1 MTSIGSK
8 VRIKGKDDEGIIISV
23 KDNFA
28 EVNVENQ
35 NQWFPINDL
44 EEISDELVSRI
55 LKNDLDDGIDF
66 ILRIDAH
73 RLLTAYKFDP
83 YVLASSTK
91 IQIFPHQIDEVIW
104 ALDNPKILI
113 ADEVGLGKT
122 IIAALIAAELRA
134 RGLANKALFVVPK
147 SLILKWQEELET
159 RFDFDVKILDY
170 TYMKFVPEPFE
181 KKEFAYVASM
191 DFLKQEHIKEKI
203 KKDFDI
209 IIVDEAHKFKIRTD
223 RLELGK
229 VLAVKSNVLIFL
241 TATPHDGR
249 DDDFMARIRL
259 LDPYVGD
266 IASSSYLW
274 TRNIKE
280 DVKDIKGQT
289 VFPPRTSKTVDIP
302 LTNAERE
309 INNLL
314 QNYFKERNSEAK
326 NQREINAV
334 RFLSHIFRKRASSS
348 IAAIK
353 ISLKRRLEKLGNINL
368 DELLKMQSTIKGH
381 MTEDYDE
388 ELDPEFENEE
398 SEIDG
403 FTLGVDIENEKAS
416 LRNIISEL
424 EKLGSRD
431 TKFDILQNSIKE
443 LKTTDPKTKILLFTE
458 YRDTLEYLIERLSEN
473 YKVGKI
479 DGTMKIEDRSSM
491 LLEFRRDGGPE
502 ILLCTDAAGEGI
514 DMQFCNIEY
523 NYDLPWNP
531 NKLEQR
537 MGRIHRIGQTRE
549 VFYYNFVVDKE
560 SSIDGYILSKLLE
573 KIENIKASMGE
584 KIYDVIGIILNPDDI
599 AKYYEELLK
608 VPKAHWEAK
617 VSELLE
623 KIEENKNRI
632 LEKSNLLLEG
642 HRLDRTTLENITKI
656 RKKAVD
662 IGEVKRF
669 LHMLVES
676 KDGKFEEV
684 NKSEKR
690 YKIFPPQKLSQ
701 ELNLGIIEGT
711 FDPKLAME
719 RGWPYIALGNKEINS
734 IILKSAGKSVAS
746 LTHPTKSGLLCVYK
760 TSVLDGNGR
769 ERDTK
774 IIAMFHNEDAK
785 VTEVDPRSVWDY
797 EQGEEIKN
805 TRFII
810 NSKNRI
816 EQELSQIVEKQKI
829 ETTKKIQDIE
839 KKTKIST
846 RKYFI
851 DKIEQANTKI
861 VEYNKQRGEGP
872 QIEKL
877 ITRQNNQIQ
886 NYKKELDERLEQIK
900 KEFVT
905 KTIIELIGIASIKS
919 EIDANVRRESD
930 LAGMKAVLEHEMKR
944 AVTESQREK
953 IIDISERDTGYDVES
968 FDRCIEVKSF
978 KKSGPAKLT
987 SHEWETSQR
996 IGDEYWLYLVENAQT
1011 EPKITEI
1018 QNPYEKFK
1026 DTVKTEES
1034 IEYRYVIENWKN

>member
-8 VRIKGKDDEGIIISV
+8 VRVKGKDVEGIVIAING
-23 KDNFA
+23 DFIQ
-28 EVNVENQ
+28 VNVENQ

-55 LKNDLDDGIDF
+55 LKNDLDEGIDF
-66 ILRIDAH
+66 ILGVDAH
-73 RLLTAYKFDP
+73 RLLTEYKFNP

-104 ALDNPKILI
+104 ALDNPRILI

-122 IIAALIAAELRA
+122 IIAALVATELRA

-147 SLILKWQEELET
+147 SLVLKWKGELES
-159 RFDFDVKILDY
+159 RFDFDVEILDS
-170 TYMKFVPEPFE
+170 TYMKVHSEPFE

-191 DFLKQEHIKEKI
+191 DFLKQDHIKEKI
-203 KKDFDI
+203 QNDFDI

-229 VLAVKSNVLIFL
+229 VLAAKSNVLIFL

-249 DDDFMARIRL
+249 DDDFMARISL

-280 DVKDIKGQT
+280 DVKDIQGKT

-309 INNLL
+309 INDLL
-314 QNYFKERNSEAK
+314 QDYFDARYSEAQ

-348 IAAIK
+348 ISALK
-353 ISLKRRLEKLGNINL
+353 ISLKRRLEKLGNIDL
-368 DELLKMQSTIKGH
+368 DELLKRQSIIK
-381 MTEDYDE
+381 DYDE

-431 TKFDILQNSIKE
+431 TKFDILQKSIQE

-458 YRDTLEYLIERLSEN
+458 YRDTLDYLIERLSEN
-473 YKVGKI
+473 YKIGKI
-479 DGTMKIEDRSSM
+479 DGTMKIEDRSDM
-491 LLEFRRDGGPE
+491 LLEFRKEDGPE

-584 KIYDVIGIILNPDDI
+584 KVYDVIGIILNSDDI

-623 KIEENKNRI
+623 KVEENKNRI

-642 HRLDRTTLENITKI
+642 HRLDRTTLENIKEI
-656 RKKAVD
+656 RKTAVD

-676 KDGKFEEV
+676 KDGKFEEIK
-684 NKSEKR
+684 KSEKR
-690 YKIFPPQKLSQ
+690 YKIFLPQKLAH
-701 ELNLGIIEGT
+701 EFHLGVIEGT
-711 FDPKLAME
+711 FDPKLASE
-719 RGWPYIALGNKEINS
+719 KGWPYLALGNKEINL
-734 IILKSAGKSVAS
+734 IISKSAGKSVAS
-746 LTHPTKSGLLCVYK
+746 LTHPTKSGLLCIYK
-760 TSVLDGNGR
+760 TSVIDGNGR

-774 IIAMFHNEDAK
+774 IVAMFHNEDAK
-785 VTEVDPRSVWDY
+785 VTEVDPRSIWDY
-797 EQGEEIKN
+797 SDGEEIRN
-805 TRFII
+805 TVFII
-810 NSKNRI
+810 NSKKRI
-816 EQELSQIVEKQKI
+816 EEELLKIVDEHKI
-829 ETTKKIQDIE
+829 KITKKIQDIE
-839 KKTKIST
+839 KKTKLST

-851 DKIEQANTKI
+851 DKIDQANVKI
-861 VEYNKQRGEGP
+861 DDYNKQRGEGP

-877 ITRQNNQIQ
+877 ITRQKNQIQ
-886 NYKKELDERLEQIK
+886 NYKKELDDRVDQIQ
-900 KEFVT
+900 KEFVI
-905 KTIIELIGIASIKS
+905 KTTIELIGIASIKS

-930 LAGMKAVLEHEMKR
+930 LGGMKAVMEYEMKR
-944 AVTESQREK
+944 ATTDNQREK
-953 IIDISERDTGYDVES
+953 IIDISDRDTGYDVES

-987 SHEWETSQR
+987 SHEWGTAER
-996 IGDEYWLYLVENAQT
+996 MGDEYWLYVVENSQT

-1018 QNPYEKFK
+1018 KNPFEKFK

-1034 IEYRYVIENWKN
+1034 IEYRYVIENWKNNF

>member
-1 MTSIGSK
+1 MTAIGNK
-8 VRIKGKDDEGIIISV
+8 VRIKGKDDEGIIISI
-23 KDNFA
+23 KDSFA
-28 EVNVENQ
+28 EVNIENQ
-35 NQWFPINDL
+35 NQWVPISDL

-66 ILRIDAH
+66 ILGIDAH
-73 RLLTAYKFDP
+73 RLLTEYRFNP

-104 ALDNPKILI
+104 GLENPKILI

-122 IIAALIAAELRA
+122 IIAALIATELRA
-134 RGLANKALFVVPK
+134 RGLANKSLFVVPK
-147 SLILKWQEELET
+147 SLVLKWKGELEN
-159 RFDFDVKILDY
+159 RFDFDVKILDSS
-170 TYMKFVPEPFE
+170 YMKFDSEPFDR
-181 KKEFAYVASM
+181 KEFAYVASM

-203 KKDFDI
+203 QNDFDVV
-209 IIVDEAHKFKIRTD
+209 IVDEAHKFKIRTD

-229 VLAVKSNVLIFL
+229 VLAARSNVLIFL

-249 DDDFMARIRL
+249 DDDFMSRISL

-280 DVKDIKGQT
+280 DVRDIQGKT

-314 QNYFKERNSEAK
+314 KDYFDARYAEAK
-326 NQREINAV
+326 NQKEINAV

-348 IAAIK
+348 ITALK
-353 ISLKRRLEKLGNINL
+353 ISLKRRLDKLGTINV
-368 DELLKMQSTIKGH
+368 DEILKMQSTIH
-381 MTEDYDE
+381 EYDE
-388 ELDPEFENEE
+388 EIDPEYENEE
-398 SEIDG
+398 SKIDG
-403 FTLGVDIENEKAS
+403 FTLGTDIENEKTS
-416 LRNIISEL
+416 LRNILSEL
-424 EKLGSRD
+424 EKLGTRD
-431 TKFDILQNSIKE
+431 TKYDILKNSIKE
-443 LKTTDPKTKILLFTE
+443 LKVTDPKTKILLFTE
-458 YRDTLEYLIERLSEN
+458 YRDTLEYLIQRLSEH
-473 YKVGKI
+473 YKIGKI
-479 DGTMKIEDRSSM
+479 DGTMKIQDRSDM
-491 LLEFRRDGGPE
+491 LLEFRKDDGPE

-560 SSIDGYILSKLLE
+560 SSIDGYILSKLLD

-584 KIYDVIGIILNPDDI
+584 KIYDVIGIILNSDDI

-642 HRLDRTTLENITKI
+642 HRLDRTTLENIAKI
-656 RKKAVD
+656 RKNAVD

-669 LHMLVES
+669 LHMLIES
-676 KDGKFEEV
+676 KEGKFEEI
-684 NKSEKR
+684 NKSESR
-690 YKIFPPQKLSQ
+690 YKIFPPQKFAQ
-701 ELNLGIIEGT
+701 ELNLGVIEGT
-711 FDPKLAME
+711 FNPQLANE
-719 RGWPYIALGNKEINS
+719 KGWPYLALGNKEINS

-760 TSVLDGNGR
+760 ISVIDGNGR

-785 VTEVDPRSVWDY
+785 VTEIDPRSIWDY
-797 EQGEEIKN
+797 DQGDEIKN
-805 TRFII
+805 TAFIT

-816 EQELSQIVEKQKI
+816 EEELTPIVETHR
-829 ETTKKIQDIE
+829 ETTTKKIQNIE
-839 KKTKIST
+839 TKTKLST
-846 RKYFI
+846 KKYFI
-851 DKIEQANTKI
+851 DKIEQANSKI
-861 VEYNKQRGEGP
+861 DEYNLQRSEGP

-877 ITRQNNQIQ
+877 ISRQKNQIQ
-886 NYKKELDERLEQIK
+886 NLKKGLDERLDQIK

-905 KTIIELIGIASIKS
+905 KSTIELIGIASIKS
-919 EIDANVRRESD
+919 EQDANVRRETE
-930 LAGMKAVLEHEMKR
+930 LAGMDAVMKYEKHR
-944 AVTESQREK
+944 APTEEKREK
-953 IIDISERDTGYDVES
+953 VIDISDRDTGYDVES
-968 FDRCIEVKSF
+968 WDRCIEVKSF

-987 SHEWETSQR
+987 SHEWKTAERLQ
-996 IGDEYWLYLVENAQT
+996 DDYWLYVVENAQS
-1011 EPKITEI
+1011 EPKITII

-1026 DTVKTEES
+1026 DSVKTEES
-1034 IEYRYVIENWKN
+1034 IEYRYVIDNWNR

>member
-8 VRIKGKDDEGIIISV
+8 VRIKGKDVEGIVITI
-23 KDNFA
+23 KDNFI

-35 NQWFPINDL
+35 NQWFPIHDL

-55 LKNDLDDGIDF
+55 LKNDLDEGIDF
-66 ILRIDAH
+66 ILGIDAH
-73 RLLTAYKFDP
+73 RLLTEYKFNP

-104 ALDNPKILI
+104 ALDNPRILI

-122 IIAALIAAELRA
+122 IIAALVATELRA
-134 RGLANKALFVVPK
+134 RGLANKVLFVVPK
-147 SLILKWQEELET
+147 SLVLKWKGELES
-159 RFDFDVKILDY
+159 RFDFEVKILDS
-170 TYMKFVPEPFE
+170 TYMKVDSDPFD
-181 KKEFAYVASM
+181 KKEFAYVASI
-191 DFLKQEHIKEKI
+191 DFLKQDHIKEKI
-203 KKDFDI
+203 QNDFDI

-229 VLAVKSNVLIFL
+229 VLAAKSNVLIFL

-249 DDDFMARIRL
+249 DDDFMARISL

-280 DVKDIKGQT
+280 DVKDIQGKT

-309 INNLL
+309 INDLL
-314 QNYFKERNSEAK
+314 KDYFDARYSEAQ

-348 IAAIK
+348 ISALK

-368 DELLKMQSTIKGH
+368 DELLKMQSTIK
-381 MTEDYDE
+381 DYDE
-388 ELDPEFENEE
+388 ELDPEFESEE

-431 TKFDILQNSIKE
+431 TKFDILQKSIQE

-458 YRDTLEYLIERLSEN
+458 YRDTLDYLIERLSEN
-473 YKVGKI
+473 YKIGKI
-479 DGTMKIEDRSSM
+479 DGTMKIEDRSDM
-491 LLEFRRDGGPE
+491 LLEFRKDDGPE

-560 SSIDGYILSKLLE
+560 SSIDGYILSKLLD

-584 KIYDVIGIILNPDDI
+584 KVYDVIGIILNSDDI

-642 HRLDRTTLENITKI
+642 HRLDRTTLENIKKI
-656 RKKAVD
+656 RKNAVD
-662 IGEVKRF
+662 IGEIKRF

-676 KDGKFEEV
+676 KDGKFEEIK
-684 NKSEKR
+684 KSEKR
-690 YKIFPPQKLSQ
+690 YKIFPPQKLAH
-701 ELNLGIIEGT
+701 ELHLGVIEGT
-711 FDPKLAME
+711 FDPKLASE
-719 RGWPYIALGNKEINS
+719 RGWPYLALGNKEINS
-734 IILKSAGKSVAS
+734 IISKSAGKSIAS

-760 TSVLDGNGR
+760 TSVIDGNGR

-774 IIAMFHNEDAK
+774 IVAMFHNEDAK
-785 VTEVDPRSVWDY
+785 VTEIDPRSIWDY
-797 EQGEEIKN
+797 AEGEEIRN
-805 TRFII
+805 TAFII
-810 NSKNRI
+810 NSKKRI
-816 EQELSQIVEKQKI
+816 EEELSKIVSSNKI
-829 ETTKKIQDIE
+829 KTTKKIQEIE
-839 KKTKIST
+839 KKTKLST

-851 DKIEQANTKI
+851 DKIEQSNAKI
-861 VEYNKQRGEGP
+861 AEYNEQRGEGP

-886 NYKKELDERLEQIK
+886 NYKKELDDRLEQIQ
-900 KEFVT
+900 KEYIT
-905 KTIIELIGIASIKS
+905 KTTVELIGIASVKS
-919 EIDANVRRESD
+919 EVDANVRRESD
-930 LAGMKAVLEHEMKR
+930 LAGMKVVIEYEMKR
-944 AVTESQREK
+944 ATSDDQREK

-987 SHEWETSQR
+987 SHEWGTAER
-996 IGDEYWLYLVENAQT
+996 MGDEYWLYVVENAQT

-1026 DTVKTEES
+1026 DSVKTEES
-1034 IEYRYVIENWKN
+1034 IEYRYVIDNWKG

>member
-1 MTSIGSK
+1 MTTIGNK
-8 VRIKGKDDEGIIISV
+8 VRIKGKDDEGIIISI
-23 KDNFA
+23 KDSFA
-28 EVNVENQ
+28 EINIENQ
-35 NQWFPINDL
+35 NQWIPITDL

-55 LKNDLDDGIDF
+55 LKNDLDEGIDF
-66 ILRIDAH
+66 ILGIDAH
-73 RLLTAYKFDP
+73 RLLNEYRFNP

-104 ALDNPKILI
+104 GLENPKILI

-122 IIAALIAAELRA
+122 IIAALIATELRA
-134 RGLANKALFVVPK
+134 RGLANKSLFVVPK
-147 SLILKWQEELET
+147 SLVLKWKGELEN
-159 RFDFDVKILDY
+159 RFDFDVKILDSS
-170 TYMKFVPEPFE
+170 YMKFDSEPFD

-203 KKDFDI
+203 QNDFDVV
-209 IIVDEAHKFKIRTD
+209 IVDEAHKFKIRTD

-229 VLAVKSNVLIFL
+229 VLAARSNVLIFL

-249 DDDFMARIRL
+249 DDDFMSRISL

-280 DVKDIKGQT
+280 DVRDIQGKT

-314 QNYFKERNSEAK
+314 KDYFDARYAEAK
-326 NQREINAV
+326 NQKEINAV

-348 IAAIK
+348 ITALK
-353 ISLKRRLEKLGNINL
+353 ISLKRRLDKLGTINV
-368 DELLKMQSTIKGH
+368 DEILKMQSTIH
-381 MTEDYDE
+381 EYDE
-388 ELDPEFENEE
+388 EIDPEYENEE
-398 SEIDG
+398 SKIDG
-403 FTLGVDIENEKAS
+403 FTLGTDIENEKTS
-416 LRNIISEL
+416 LRNILSEL
-424 EKLGSRD
+424 EKLGTRD
-431 TKFDILQNSIKE
+431 TKYDILENSIKE
-443 LKTTDPKTKILLFTE
+443 LKVTDPKTKILLFTE
-458 YRDTLEYLIERLSEN
+458 YRDTLEYLIERLSEH
-473 YKVGKI
+473 YEIGKI
-479 DGTMKIEDRSSM
+479 DGTMKIQDRSDM
-491 LLEFRRDGGPE
+491 LLEFRKDNGPE

-560 SSIDGYILSKLLE
+560 SSIDGYILSKLLD

-584 KIYDVIGIILNPDDI
+584 KIYDVIGIILNSDDI

-608 VPKAHWEAK
+608 VPKAHWESK

-642 HRLDRTTLENITKI
+642 HRLDRTTLENIAKI
-656 RKKAVD
+656 RKNSVD

-669 LHMLVES
+669 LHMLIES
-676 KDGKFEEV
+676 KEGRFEEI
-684 NKSEKR
+684 NKSESR
-690 YKIFPPQKLSQ
+690 YKIFPPQKFAQ
-701 ELNLGIIEGT
+701 ELNLGVIEGT
-711 FDPKLAME
+711 FNPQLANE
-719 RGWPYIALGNKEINS
+719 KGWPYLALGNKEINS

-746 LTHPTKSGLLCVYK
+746 LTHPTKNGLLCVYK
-760 TSVLDGNGR
+760 ISVIDGNGR

-785 VTEVDPRSVWDY
+785 VTEIDPRSIWDY
-797 EQGEEIKN
+797 DQGDDIKN
-805 TRFII
+805 TAFIT

-816 EQELSQIVEKQKI
+816 EEELSHIVKSHRET
-829 ETTKKIQDIE
+829 TTKKIQNIE
-839 KKTKIST
+839 TKTKLST
-846 RKYFI
+846 KKYFI
-851 DKIEQANTKI
+851 DKIEQANSKI
-861 VEYNKQRGEGP
+861 NEYNLQRGEGP

-877 ITRQNNQIQ
+877 ISRQKNQIQ
-886 NYKKELDERLEQIK
+886 NLKKGLDERLGQIK

-905 KTIIELIGIASIKS
+905 KSTIELIGIASIKS
-919 EIDANVRRESD
+919 EQDANIRRETD
-930 LAGMKAVLEHEMKR
+930 LAGMDAVMKHEKNR
-944 AVTESQREK
+944 ASTEEERK
-953 IIDISERDTGYDVES
+953 KVIDISDRDTGYDVES
-968 FDRCIEVKSF
+968 WDRCIEVKSF

-987 SHEWETSQR
+987 SHEWKTAERLQ
-996 IGDEYWLYLVENAQT
+996 DDYWLYVVENAQS
-1011 EPKITEI
+1011 EPKITII

-1026 DTVKTEES
+1026 DSVKTEES
-1034 IEYRYVIENWKN
+1034 IEYRYVIDNWNR